1 MSGQTITPPMRL
13 TVEHL
18 ESFAIGAWIMGTG
31 GGGDPYFSL
40 LEARQHWAAGKSV
53 DLIDPLAL
61 GDDDLIACVGQM
73 GAPIAMQE
81 KMCDGP
87 VIAAT
92 IPMMEKH
99 IGRKFKAIMRWEVG
113 GNNGFQAMLAGAILG
128 LPVVDC
134 DAMGRAFPQADMTT
148 FAISDFSA
156 APWTMIDIRRNSVIF
171 TEAVD
176 WTWMERMT
184 RKVCT
189 VFGSA
194 AATCKAP
201 RVGHE
206 VKSGSCLHTV
216 TKAMRIGRTVQA
228 ARKAHADPVAA
239 VVGTEGGKTLF
250 HGKVKDVMRRATEGW
265 LRGTVVL
272 EGLDANR
279 GDTFRVDFQNEW
291 SVGWQNDT
299 VRVTVPDLICILDTV
314 SGEAV
319 GTETIRYG
327 QRVTVIALPAP
338 AILTS
343 PKGLKH
349 VGPRAFGYDLDFHSI
364 FPESAR

>member
-1 MSGQTITPPMRL
+1 MNAAPLRIT
-13 TVEHL
+13 VDHL

-40 LEARQHWAAGKSV
+40 LEAKKHWAEGKSV
-53 DLIDPLAL
+53 DLIDPMSL

-73 GAPIAMQE
+73 GAPLVMQE
-81 KMCDGP
+81 RLCDGP

-92 IPMMEKH
+92 ITMMEKH
-99 IGRKFKAIMRWEVG
+99 IGRKFKAIMLWEVG
-113 GNNGFQAMLAGAILG
+113 GNNGFQAILAGALLG

-148 FAISDFSA
+148 FAISGFSA
-156 APWTMIDIRRNSVIF
+156 APWTMVDPRHNSVIF

-184 RKVCT
+184 RRVCA
-189 VFGSA
+189 VLGSA

-206 VKSGSCLHTV
+206 VKSGTCLYTA
-216 TKAMRIGRTVQA
+216 TKAMRIGRTVQD
-228 ARKAHADPVAA
+228 ARKVHADPVAA
-239 VVGTEGGKTLF
+239 VVESENGMLLF
-250 HGKVKDVMRRATEGW
+250 QGKVTDVMRRTTEGW
-265 LRGTVVL
+265 LRGTVQIA
-272 EGLDANR
+272 GLDANR
-279 GDTFRVDFQNEW
+279 GETFRLDFQNEW
-291 SVGWQNDT
+291 SIGWQNDE
-299 VRVTVPDLICILDTV
+299 VKVTVPDLICLLDSV
-314 SGEAV
+314 SGEAI

-338 AILTS
+338 AILMS

-349 VGPRAFGYDLDFHSI
+349 VGPRAFGYDIDFKSI
-364 FPESAR
+364 FPDALRVP

>member
-1 MSGQTITPPMRL
+1 MVNPPLNITI
-13 TVEHL
+13 EHL

-31 GGGDPYFSL
+31 GGGEPYFSL

-53 DLIDPLAL
+53 ELIDPLSL

-99 IGRKFKAIMRWEVG
+99 LGRKFKAVMLWEVG
-113 GNNGFQAMLAGAILG
+113 GNNGFQAFLAGAILG

-156 APWTMIDIRRNSVIF
+156 APWTMVDIRQNSVIF

-176 WTWMERMT
+176 WSWMERMT

-201 RVGHE
+201 RTGLE
-206 VKSGSCLHTV
+206 VKTGTCLHTA
-216 TKAMRIGRTVQA
+216 TKAMRIGRVVQA
-228 ARKAHADPVAA
+228 ARKAHADPIAA
-239 VVGTEGGKTLF
+239 VLESEGGKLLF
-250 HGKVKDVMRRATEGW
+250 RGKVRDVMRRTTEGW
-265 LRGTVVL
+265 LRGTVQID
-272 EGLDANR
+272 GLDDNR
-279 GDTFRVDFQNEW
+279 GETFRLDFQNEW
-291 SVGWQNDT
+291 SVGWQNDE
-299 VRVTVPDLICILDTV
+299 VKVTVPDLICVMDTV

-327 QRVTVIALPAP
+327 QRVTIVALPAP
-338 AILTS
+338 AILMS

-349 VGPRAFGYDLDFHSI
+349 VGPRAFGYDIDFKSI
-364 FPESAR
+364 FPEAAR